1 MSILAALSDVRA
13 NRQFEHEVLEGLSP
27 DRLYCFLSL
36 IASNKV
42 CRAADFFAFVMDPAG
57 I

>member
-27 DRLYCFLSL
+27 DRLYCFLS
-36 IASNKV
+36 S
-42 CRAADFFAFVMDPAG
+42 ADHHEVSRSAEEV
-57 I
+57 IL